1 MWTFGYRVLN
11 GIAEGTE
18 AFIIATT
25 SVFWNKLRYFCL
37 LLTHVL
43 LT

>member
-1 MWTFGYRVLN
+1 MWSFGYRVLN
-11 GIAEGTE
+11 GIAESIE
-18 AFIIATT
+18 AFIIVTT
-25 SVFWNKLRYFCL
+25 SVFWNKLRYFYL